1 MLVANDLNLDLI
13 KCLLHT
19 TNLVLSHSF
28 SIEVI
33 KPLLD
38 KTKLI
43 TKQFKKSNVLTNK
56 LKDII
61 KYLYNMSNNV
71 TSTSSIAINASNN
84 TSTESATTNLGQI
97 MNNISANINP
107 KTSGEGLKM
116 LNKPD
121 EIIARLQEGSK
132 QFERQ
137 VGRQMTYSEMRE
149 MFG

>member
-1 MLVANDLNLDLI
+1 
-13 KCLLHT
+13 
-19 TNLVLSHSF
+19 
-28 SIEVI
+28 
-33 KPLLD
+33 
-38 KTKLI
+38 
-43 TKQFKKSNVLTNK
+43 
-56 LKDII
+56 
-61 KYLYNMSNNV
+61 MSNNV

-137 VGRQMTYSEMRE
+137 VGRQMTYSKMRQ

>member
-1 MLVANDLNLDLI
+1 
-13 KCLLHT
+13 
-19 TNLVLSHSF
+19 
-28 SIEVI
+28 
-33 KPLLD
+33 
-38 KTKLI
+38 
-43 TKQFKKSNVLTNK
+43 
-56 LKDII
+56 
-61 KYLYNMSNNV
+61 MSNNV
-71 TSTSSIAINASNN
+71 TSTSSITINASNN

-137 VGRQMTYSEMRE
+137 VGRQMTYSEMRQI
-149 MFG
+149 GRAHV